1 MAYNTNNQPRMLL
14 APIGVGPRIWQYK
27 SADTAATVR
36 VSGYFTDGAALGM
49 QDGDLI
55 FVQVSGT
62 KVWTTHTVLVTGTTV
77 DLTDA
82 TVLTT
87 ATNSD

>member
-1 MAYNTNNQPRMLL
+1 MAYSVSNQPRLLL
-14 APIGVGPRIWQYK
+14 APIGVGPRFWQYK
-27 SADTAATVR
+27 SADAATAVR

-62 KVWTTHTVLVTGTTV
+62 KVWTTHGVNVSAGVV

-87 ATNSD
+87 ATSSD